1 MSQDLTPGVPG
12 SKASDSYAAAHW
24 QWLETVGT
32 VQNLKS
38 MMTNHSDL
46 PGIERIQGHWIV
58 SAITGR
64 VRGKHGP
71 HS

>member
-1 MSQDLTPGVPG
+1 MSQDLDPGMPG
-12 SKASDSYAAAHW
+12 SKASDSYTAARW
-24 QWLETVGT
+24 QWLETVDT

-46 PGIERIQGHWIV
+46 PGIERVQGYFTV

-64 VRGKHGP
+64 VGGKHG
-71 HS
+71 